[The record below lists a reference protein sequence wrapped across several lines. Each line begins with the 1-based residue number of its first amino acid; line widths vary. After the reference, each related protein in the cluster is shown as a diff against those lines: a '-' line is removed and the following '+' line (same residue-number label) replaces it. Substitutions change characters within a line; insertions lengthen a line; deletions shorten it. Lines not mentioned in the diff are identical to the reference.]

1 MFLQLPK
8 SPGIASGRLL
18 AVADPGIP
26 AAADEVAGLARLFPG
41 QSRIFTSPLARE
53 SDVKAAL
60 VDYDIVHLSVHGK
73 FVAGEPLLSYLEL
86 GRGGDDDGRLTA
98 AEMFGLPLAKSRV
111 VVLSACETGR
121 AEATH
126 ANEVIGMERALIYA
140 GAPALV
146 LSQWQ
151 VDSEATARWM
161 QAFYD
166 AGRTQTLPEAART
179 ALKAVKASPQY
190 RHPYYWAAF
199 TMIGR

>member
-1 MFLQLPK
+1 M
-8 SPGIASGRLL
+8 
-18 AVADPGIP
+18 
-26 AAADEVAGLARLFPG
+26 
-41 QSRIFTSPLARE
+41 
-53 SDVKAAL
+53 KAAL